1 MGAVDPKNRGAVL
14 VVDDD
19 EGLRSEVRDVLE
31 GEGYIVLEA
40 DNGSAAL
47 SILRGL
53 AAIANLKK
61 RSNYDLRLVIL
72 DLLMPRMTGWE
83 VVEVLRRD
91 PQLSHIPVLVTSGL
105 PVHGD
110 ASGIGATMYWLRKPF
125 GEEELLAAMD
135 EVLGHA
141 LAS

>member
-1 MGAVDPKNRGAVL
+1 MGSADPKSRGAVL

-19 EGLRSEVRDVLE
+19 EDLRSEVRDVLE
-31 GEGYIVLEA
+31 AEGYIVLEA
-40 DNGSAAL
+40 DNGRGAL

-53 AAIANLKK
+53 ATIANLKK
-61 RSNYDLRLVIL
+61 RSNHDLRLVIL

-83 VVEVLRRD
+83 VIEVLRRD

-135 EVLGHA
+135 AALGHA